1 MLAGWPAFL
10 AHLATA
16 LRPLMED
23 PATHAAYARVNAAID
38 ARIPA
43 LFAELPALPAEPPAP
58 PADDVAGVR
67 AALDAYRRTSPEMV
81 VVGRV
86 IERALPALTGA

>member
-1 MLAGWPAFL
+1 
-10 AHLATA
+10 
-16 LRPLMED
+16 MED
-23 PATHAAYARVNAAID
+23 PATHAAYVRVNAAID

-43 LFAELPALPAEPPAP
+43 LFAELPAVPAAP
-58 PADDVAGVR
+58 PTDDVAGVR